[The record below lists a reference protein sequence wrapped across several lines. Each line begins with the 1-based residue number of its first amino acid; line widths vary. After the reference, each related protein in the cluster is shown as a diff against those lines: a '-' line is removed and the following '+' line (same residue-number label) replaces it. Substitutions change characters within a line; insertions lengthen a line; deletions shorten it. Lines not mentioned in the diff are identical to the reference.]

1 MIEVKGPAHPLVESK
16 IVVGLSGY
24 ARSGKDT
31 VANVLVEH
39 YGFKR
44 FAFADKL
51 RECVYALNPIVRG
64 EEPRP
69 IEEWEGLSDE
79 IPYRIRFSRV
89 KEVID
94 EYGWDGYKETIYG
107 PEIRELLQR
116 MGTEV
121 GRDIIGE
128 DTWVKGLDSETGRI
142 VVTDMRFP
150 NEYDR
155 VVANKGQPWRI
166 ERPGVGAV
174 NRHISETALDEGFD
188 FWNTIHN
195 DGTLEEL
202 EVKVHNLALKNK
214 W

>member
-1 MIEVKGPAHPLVESK
+1 LIEVKGPAHPLVESK

-31 VANVLVEH
+31 VANILVEH

-51 RECVYALNPIVRG
+51 RDCVYALNPYVYGFSSEIQEV
-64 EEPRP
+64 
-69 IEEWEGLSDE
+69 GLRSLKFERLQD
-79 IPYRIRFSRV
+79 
-89 KEVID
+89 VID
-94 EYGWDGYKETIYG
+94 RHGWDGYKESIYG

-150 NEYDR
+150 NEYAR
-155 VVANKGQPWRI
+155 VVANKGQTWRI

-174 NRHISETALDEGFD
+174 NRHISETSLDEGFD